1 MGSAAHGVLLLAAM
15 CRRVSL
21 YGFAKHSLTAIVQPE
36 RMPLWQWHDHVGE
49 QLTWRLLHAAG
60 VVDLCSAGAA

>member
-1 MGSAAHGVLLLAAM
+1 M
-15 CRRVSL
+15 CERVSL

-49 QLTWRLLHAAG
+49 QLSWRLLHAAG